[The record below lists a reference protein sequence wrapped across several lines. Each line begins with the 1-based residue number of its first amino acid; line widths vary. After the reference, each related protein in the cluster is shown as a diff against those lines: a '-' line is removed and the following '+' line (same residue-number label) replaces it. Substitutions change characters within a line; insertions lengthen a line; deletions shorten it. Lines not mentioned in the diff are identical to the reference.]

1 MGRIVRS
8 AAAERDLIEIWA
20 YIAED
25 NLEAADRLLDKLND
39 TLQTLAE
46 HPEMGRERPVLGPG
60 LRSFPIESFVV
71 FYREAAGG
79 IEIVRVLHGRRDVEE
94 QL

>member
-8 AAAERDLIEIWA
+8 AAAERDLIENWA

-25 NLEAADRLLDKLND
+25 NLEAADRLLDKIND

-46 HPEMGRERPVLGPG
+46 QPEMGRERPVLGPD
-60 LRSFPIESFVV
+60 LRSFPTEPFVV
-71 FYREAAGG
+71 FYREAADG

-94 QL
+94 QF